1 MGKIFSI
8 FGDNFFERQN
18 IIEKIKSKLSS
29 SEFDTFVFYSKE
41 LSFEKFKEEIY
52 LFSLNKIKLLIFK
65 DAFNLSL
72 DIKKFFI
79 DNFKKIPQNNYIIFE
94 IYNYPNDKDLFLN
107 FLLKNTNVLRLNKYT
122 QNDYIEIFR
131 KSIRKKNLPLAIY
144 SINNLFNTTTNKNLS
159 THLLG
164 ILTNEFSYINGL
176 LKKKEIFDCLFSLD
190 REIKEGLV
198 DPKLAIELAI
208 VKIFNF

>member
-8 FGDNFFERQN
+8 FGDNFSERQN
-18 IIEKIKSKLSS
+18 TIEKIKSKF

-41 LSFEKFKEEIY
+41 LSFEKFKEEVY
-52 LFSLNKIKLLIFK
+52 LFSLDKIKLLIFK
-65 DAFNLSL
+65 DAFNLSP

-94 IYNYPNDKDLFLN
+94 LYNYPDDKDIFLE
-107 FLLKNTNVLRLNKYT
+107 FILKNTNVLRLNKYN
-122 QNDYIEIFR
+122 QNDYVEMFR
-131 KSIRKKNLPLAIY
+131 KSIRKRNLPLIIY

-159 THLLG
+159 THILG
-164 ILTNEFSYINGL
+164 ILISEISYAGDF
-176 LKKKEIFDCLFSLD
+176 LKNKKNFNYLFDLD
-190 REIKEGLV
+190 REIKEGLL

-208 VKIFNF
+208 IKIFNA

>member
-8 FGDNFFERQN
+8 FGDNFSERQN
-18 IIEKIKSKLSS
+18 TIEKIKSKF

-41 LSFEKFKEEIY
+41 LSFEKFKEEVY
-52 LFSLNKIKLLIFK
+52 LFSLDKIKLLIFK
-65 DAFNLSL
+65 DAFNLSP

-94 IYNYPNDKDLFLN
+94 LYNYPDGKDIFLE
-107 FLLKNTNVLRLNKYT
+107 FILKNTNVLRLNKYN
-122 QNDYIEIFR
+122 QNDYVEMFR
-131 KSIRKKNLPLAIY
+131 KSIRKRNLPLIIY

-159 THLLG
+159 THILG
-164 ILTNEFSYINGL
+164 ILISEISYAGDF
-176 LKKKEIFDCLFSLD
+176 LKNKKNFNYLFDLD
-190 REIKEGLV
+190 REIKEGLL

-208 VKIFNF
+208 IKIFNA